1 MQKQGLKIKKV
12 TILEKNSEEMEM
24 QSSRTQR
31 EAVTTYF
38 LSLLDLMQTHYML
51 SIGVEELNPLF
62 QNMPWA
68 IFYKVIIVGL
78 LLLFLASRTE
88 PIAKWG
94 IRLCMGVY
102 IGINI
107 WHMVGAVMIHTLG

>member
-1 MQKQGLKIKKV
+1 MQL
-12 TILEKNSEEMEM
+12 
-24 QSSRTQR
+24 SRTQR
-31 EAVTTYF
+31 KREAMTTYC
-38 LSLLDLMQTHYML
+38 LSILDLTFTHYWL

-62 QNMPWA
+62 QNVPWS
-68 IFYKVIIVGL
+68 IFYKVVIIGL
-78 LLLFLASRTE
+78 LLWFLASRTE

-107 WHMVGAVMIHTLG
+107 WHLVGAVLIHALA